1 MNSLFTLQFNYCS
14 LIWMCHSRTNN
25 RNINRLLDRCLRE
38 IEIETEID
46 RERVVYNDNQS
57 SFMKLLEKY
66 SFDTI
71 HQQNLQILATERYKV
86 NKELSLLLLRDIFK
100 LRSEPTYSLWQSSQF
115 FTPRVNSAYNGFE
128 STSFLWPK
136 LWGLVPIKQSSSV

>member
-66 SFDTI
+66 NFDTI
-71 HQQNLQILATERYKV
+71 HRQNLQILATERYKV

-100 LRSEPTYSLWQSSQF
+100 LRSEPTYNLWQSSQF

-128 STSFLWPK
+128 STSFL
-136 LWGLVPIKQSSSV
+136 

>member
-1 MNSLFTLQFNYCS
+1 
-14 LIWMCHSRTNN
+14 MCHSRTNN

-66 SFDTI
+66 NFDTI
-71 HQQNLQILATERYKV
+71 HQQNLQILTTERYKV
-86 NKELSLLLLRDIFK
+86 NKELSLLFLRDIFK

-128 STSFLWPK
+128 SISFL
-136 LWGLVPIKQSSSV
+136 

>member
-1 MNSLFTLQFNYCS
+1 
-14 LIWMCHSRTNN
+14 MCHSRTNN

-66 SFDTI
+66 NFDTI
-71 HQQNLQILATERYKV
+71 HRQNLQILATERYKV

-100 LRSEPTYSLWQSSQF
+100 LRSEPTYSL
-115 FTPRVNSAYNGFE
+115 
-128 STSFLWPK
+128 
-136 LWGLVPIKQSSSV
+136 